1 MTLDLQGLVH
11 DVPDHPRPG
20 ILFKDLT
27 PLLAHPEGLR
37 EVVRRVVETH
47 PVRTIDVIAGIEAR
61 GFLFA
66 APVAVALGVGVVPVR
81 KAGRLPRAVHERSYD
96 LEYGTAT
103 LEVHQDAF
111 LPGQRVLLM
120 DDVLATGGTAAA
132 AVHLIE
138 RCGAVPVGLSVV
150 LEIAFLSGRRALG
163 GLDVQALL
171 TA

>member
-1 MTLDLQGLVH
+1 VTLDLQGLVH